1 MNNNDNKN
9 MKNFTRGG
17 QITFHNL
24 RMWFQVNNTV
34 WNIYFASLVI
44 LIIFSIYIITPNEI
58 LQNAWYWCLAQ
69 INPVLELLD
78 FKIPRF
84 NVPYHGRIYNIAPKN
99 YLSYVQFVKTAEAI
113 ISYLKIGAIIGSIL
127 SLGVFYS
134 LVKWL
139 MSKGE
144 DQTTNGFIRGSRLD
158 TVKNVAKQIK
168 KRKLAS
174 DIVIDDMP
182 MIAGS
187 EVRHFLVHGATGT
200 GKTQLISKFLD
211 HLRRRED
218 KVVVYDMGGVYTS
231 TFYRRG
237 RDKILNP
244 LDARSEDWDLWREA
258 REDTDFASLAAS
270 LIPRPT
276 HADPYWADSA
286 RAVFANVAYTMQDEN
301 DRSVKKMLKFLL
313 TAPLEEL
320 YRYLADTEAAALV
333 SDKIEKTSLSIRSVM
348 TTYTKSLKFLTGLE
362 QTQKPKFCIKDW
374 LNDKDKKDKNDEW
387 LFITSTAGQ
396 HEALRPLV
404 SMWFSMATIALMNST
419 SQQGRVWFVC
429 DELPSMHQLPQL
441 TTALAQGRK
450 YGGCFIL
457 GMQNYAQL
465 ETIYARSGAESIFD
479 NIHTRFFFRSPSSQM
494 AELVSRELGS
504 QEVQNIQE
512 TYSYGANSIRDGITL
527 GSQKMINQLVT
538 PSEIMDLETM
548 NCYLRLA
555 GAYPI
560 TKLSLNFEE
569 RPTTEPGFI
578 LGNVK
583 PDQEIS
589 SLVDSFG
596 SKVRK
601 VPPQETKTEQ
611 KEEKEKQVEEKHP
624 KDGNTQN
631 TANSSGSF
639 ADEPQVENA
648 PEKKTQGLF
657 KDW

>member
-1 MNNNDNKN
+1 MNNNDNNN

-17 QITFHNL
+17 QITFHNI
-24 RMWFQVNNTV
+24 RMWFQVNQTL
-34 WNIYFASLVI
+34 FKFCK
-44 LIIFSIYIITPNEI
+44 IIWLLLTGLFTWLITPKHI
-58 LQNAWYWCLAQ
+58 YMSAWYWCQAQ
-69 INPVLELLD
+69 IYPILKLLSINLPT
-78 FKIPRF
+78 FKIW
-84 NVPYHGRIYNIAPKN
+84 
-99 YLSYVQFVKTAEAI
+99 YLSRFYYVHPSRFLHTAFTEFAHKFPYYLAVGAVLGLIAGIIAFCI
-113 ISYLKIGAIIGSIL
+113 ISRYLTKR
-127 SLGVFYS
+127 
-134 LVKWL
+134 
-139 MSKGE
+139 GE
-144 DQTTNGFIRGSRLD
+144 GQTTNGFIRGGRLD
-158 TVKNVAKQIK
+158 TVKNVSKQIK
-168 KRKLAS
+168 KSGLAS
-174 DIVIDDMP
+174 DIVIDGMP

-211 HLRRRED
+211 HLQRRKD
-218 KVVVYDMGGVYTS
+218 KVVVYDMGGIYTS
-231 TFYRRG
+231 MFYRRG
-237 RDKILNP
+237 QDKILNP

-270 LIPRPT
+270 LIPRPA

-301 DRSVKKMLKFLL
+301 DRSIKKMLKFLL

-348 TTYTKSLKFLTGLE
+348 ATYTKSLKFLTSLK
-362 QTQKPKFCIKDW
+362 QTQKPKFCIKEW
-374 LNDKDKKDKNDEW
+374 LNDKDKNDEW
-387 LFITSTAGQ
+387 LFITSTSEQ

-404 SMWFSMATIALMNST
+404 SMWFSMATIALMNPAS
-419 SQQGRVWFVC
+419 SQNRRIWFVC

-465 ETIYARSGAESIFD
+465 ETIYERSGAEGIFD
-479 NIHTRFFFRSPSSQM
+479 NIHTRFFFRSPSSQI

-560 TKLSLNFEE
+560 TKLSLNFKE
-569 RPTTEPGFI
+569 RPTIEPGFVS
-578 LGNVK
+578 GNVK

-596 SKVRK
+596 CKVRK
-601 VPPQETKTEQ
+601 VPPQEIKTKQ
-611 KEEKEKQVEEKHP
+611 PEEKPSKN
-624 KDGNTQN
+624 GNTQN
-631 TANSSGSF
+631 TANSSG
-639 ADEPQVENA
+639 DEPQVEHA
-648 PEKKTQGLF
+648 PKQKTQELF
-657 KDW
+657 NDW

>member
-1 MNNNDNKN
+1 LQSD
-9 MKNFTRGG
+9 
-17 QITFHNL
+17 
-24 RMWFQVNNTV
+24 
-34 WNIYFASLVI
+34 FAEFAYKFPYYIAAGAVLGLVAG
-44 LIIFSIYIITPNEI
+44 IIAF
-58 LQNAWYWCLAQ
+58 C
-69 INPVLELLD
+69 
-78 FKIPRF
+78 
-84 NVPYHGRIYNIAPKN
+84 
-99 YLSYVQFVKTAEAI
+99 I
-113 ISYLKIGAIIGSIL
+113 ISRYLTN
-127 SLGVFYS
+127 
-134 LVKWL
+134 
-139 MSKGE
+139 KGE
-144 DQTTNGFIRGSRLD
+144 GQTTNGFIRGSRLD
-158 TVKNVAKQIK
+158 TVKNVSKQIE

-174 DIVIDDMP
+174 DITIDGMP

-237 RDKILNP
+237 QDKILNP

-301 DRSVKKMLKFLL
+301 DRSIKKMLKFLL

-320 YRYLADTEAAALV
+320 YRYLADTEAAALI

-348 TTYTKSLKFLTGLE
+348 ATYTKSLKFLTGLE
-362 QTQKPKFCIKDW
+362 QKQKPKFCIKDW

-419 SQQGRVWFVC
+419 SSQQGRVWFVC

-504 QEVQNIQE
+504 QEVQNVQE

-569 RPTTEPGFI
+569 RPTTEPGFVS
-578 LGNVK
+578 GNAK
-583 PDQEIS
+583 PDKEIS

-601 VPPQETKTEQ
+601 VPPQEVKTEQ
-611 KEEKEKQVEEKHP
+611 KEEKEQKEKQVEEKHP

-631 TANSSGSF
+631 TTNSSGSF
-639 ADEPQVENA
+639 VNEPQVENA
-648 PEKKTQGLF
+648 PEQKTQGLF

>member
-1 MNNNDNKN
+1 MNNNDNN
-9 MKNFTRGG
+9 NIKNFTRGG
-17 QITFHNL
+17 QITFHNI
-24 RMWFQVNNTV
+24 RMWFQVNQTLFQVCKIIWLILTV
-34 WNIYFASLVI
+34 LFTWL
-44 LIIFSIYIITPNEI
+44 ITPI
-58 LQNAWYWCLAQ
+58 HIYMSAWYWCQAQ
-69 INPVLELLD
+69 IYPILKLLD
-78 FKIPRF
+78 IHLPIFKIWYHTKFYYVLPSRF
-84 NVPYHGRIYNIAPKN
+84 LQSDFTNFAYKFPYYLAAGAVLGLVAGIIA
-99 YLSYVQFVKTAEAI
+99 FCI
-113 ISYLKIGAIIGSIL
+113 ISRYLTKR
-127 SLGVFYS
+127 
-134 LVKWL
+134 
-139 MSKGE
+139 GE
-144 DQTTNGFIRGSRLD
+144 GQTTNRFIRGGRLD

-168 KRKLAS
+168 KRGLAS
-174 DIVIDDMP
+174 DIVIDGMP

-237 RDKILNP
+237 QDKILNP

-258 REDTDFASLAAS
+258 REDTDFASLSAS
-270 LIPRPT
+270 LIPRPA

-301 DRSVKKMLKFLL
+301 DRSIKKMLKFLL

-348 TTYTKSLKFLTGLE
+348 ATYTKSLKFLTGLE

-404 SMWFSMATIALMNST
+404 SMWFSMATIALMNQAS
-419 SQQGRVWFVC
+419 SQHGRVWFVC

-465 ETIYARSGAESIFD
+465 ETIYERSGAESIFD
-479 NIHTRFFFRSPSSQM
+479 NIHTRFFFRSPSSQI

-512 TYSYGANSIRDGITL
+512 TYSYGANTIRDGITL

-538 PSEIMDLETM
+538 PSEVMDLETM

-569 RPTTEPGFI
+569 RLTTEPGFI
-578 LGNVK
+578 SGNIK
-583 PDQEIS
+583 PDQEIT

-601 VPPQETKTEQ
+601 IPPQETKTEQ
-611 KEEKEKQVEEKHP
+611 KEEKGEKEKHP
-624 KDGNTQN
+624 KDANTQN
-631 TANSSGSF
+631 IANSSG
-639 ADEPQVENA
+639 DEVQIDRA
-648 PEKKTQGLF
+648 PEQKTQGLF
-657 KDW
+657 KDWY